1 MRRKFTLRSIIIS
14 SLFLSNGQTQTAS
27 EAIHILENEIGYGA
41 RSLGMGGAFT
51 ALGND
56 PSGMYWNPAGL
67 ADISNGSIYFEGQ
80 SLNYHNETSYINERQ
95 VNPFHV

>member
-51 ALGND
+51 ALG
-56 PSGMYWNPAGL
+56 L
-67 ADISNGSIYFEGQ
+67 
-80 SLNYHNETSYINERQ
+80 SLIHI
-95 VNPFHV
+95 